1 MLDGKRIEL
10 GVCYYPEHWDKSLWR
25 DDLRRMQE
33 HGIRVIRVAEFS
45 WNLFEPKEGCFDDSF
60 WDEFLDIAEEA
71 KMQVI
76 FCTPTATPPAWL
88 TEKYPEV
95 LNCDIYGHPYYHGC
109 RKHHN
114 MTSPVYLEF
123 VRRIT
128 EHIAEHYSRHPA
140 IIGWQIDNE
149 VNCETAV
156 YHAPS
161 DHAAFRAYMKK
172 KYGTLENLNRAMGTA
187 FWNQTYTDWDEIHL
201 SRNTLGANTNNPH
214 MMLEERRFISE
225 AAQNYIGLQAD
236 ILRKYRRADQFITTN
251 GIFGMIDNHKLTRE
265 QLDFMT
271 YDSYPNFAFGLDTS
285 KLQERSLRDRETSY
299 NLIRTRSVSNRFGI
313 MEQQSGPGGWNTRMV
328 QPSPKPGQLRLWTF
342 QSVAHGADFV
352 SYFRWRT
359 CAMGTEMYWHGL
371 LNYDNRDNR
380 RLAELKRTYQ
390 DIEKIQSAA
399 GAKVTAKI
407 ALLCDYDN
415 EWDGMEDKWH
425 GPLRWQS
432 LDGWFKALERAHIPF
447 DFVNIDDD
455 GTSEPLEGYD
465 VVVYPH
471 PTIIT
476 EARAAELKAYAEN
489 GGTLIFGCRS
499 GYKDINGQAPMTPM
513 PGVLRELTGGT
524 VEDFTFIGP
533 ADAPVSMVWNGK
545 LVPTPAFNDILK
557 PVADTCEIAAVYDG
571 NYYAGAP
578 ALLKNAVGKGTVYAF
593 GSVFGE
599 ETVNA
604 FIRELGLKSPVSAL
618 LDIPEEVEL
627 SVREAADGTRYI
639 FLLNYSEKAQ
649 EITAHT
655 AIQDQ
660 LTETEL
666 CGTYT
671 MQPYDVL
678 VLKNK

>member
-25 DDLRRMQE
+25 EDMCRMKE
-33 HGIRVIRVAEFS
+33 HGIRVVRVAEFA
-45 WNLFEPKEGCFDDSF
+45 WNLFEPKEGCFNDRF
-60 WDEFLDIAEEA
+60 WDEFLNVAEECE
-71 KMQVI
+71 MQVI

-95 LNCDIYGHPYYHGC
+95 LNCDIYGHPVYHGL

-123 VRRIT
+123 VRRVT
-128 EHIAEHYSRHPA
+128 EHIAEHYSKHPA

-149 VNCETAV
+149 VNCETAD

-172 KYGTLENLNRAMGTA
+172 KYGTLENLNRAMGTV
-187 FWNQTYTDWDEIHL
+187 FWNQTYTDWEEIHL
-201 SRNTLGANTNNPH
+201 SRNTLGANSNNPH
-214 MMLEERRFISE
+214 MMLEECRFISE
-225 AAQNYIGLQAD
+225 AAQNYIGIQAE
-236 ILRKYRRADQFITTN
+236 ILRKYRRPDQFITTN
-251 GIFGMIDNHKLTRE
+251 GIFSKIDNHKLTRE

-285 KLQERSLRDRETSY
+285 KLAGRSLRDRETSF
-299 NLIRTRSVSNRFGI
+299 NLIKTRSVSNRFGI

-342 QSVAHGADFV
+342 QSIAHGADFV
-352 SYFRWRT
+352 SYFRWHT

-380 RLAELKRTYQ
+380 RLQELKRTYQ
-390 DIEKIQSAA
+390 DLEKIQGAA
-399 GAKVTAKI
+399 GAKVLAKV
-407 ALLCDYDN
+407 AVLCDYDN
-415 EWDGMEDKWH
+415 EWDGMQDKWH

-432 LDGWFKALERAHIPF
+432 MDGWFKALQRAHIPF
-447 DFVNIDDD
+447 DFVNINDE

-465 VVVYPH
+465 LVVYPH

-476 EARAAELKAYAEN
+476 QERTNILKDYAEN

-513 PGVLRELTGGT
+513 PGVLRALAGGT
-524 VEDFTFIGP
+524 VEDFTYIGP
-533 ADAPVSMVWNGK
+533 ADEAVYMNWNGK
-545 LVPTPAFNDILK
+545 RVPTPTFNDILQ
-557 PVADTCEIAAVYDG
+557 PVDASCEAVGVYDG

-578 ALLKNAVGKGTVYAF
+578 ALLKNTVGKGTVYAF
-593 GSVFGE
+593 GAVFSE

-604 FIRELGLKSPVSAL
+604 FIDALELKSPVCDV
-618 LDIPEEVEL
+618 LDIPEEIEL
-627 SVREAADGTRYI
+627 SVREAVNGEQYI
-639 FLLNYSEKAQ
+639 FLLNYSEKTQ
-649 EITAHT
+649 EITAHKE
-655 AIQDQ
+655 IMDVI
-660 LTETEL
+660 TETTL
-666 CGTYT
+666 CGKHM

-678 VLKNK
+678 VLKK